1 MRYGLN
7 EETISL
13 INSVFAAHPSIK
25 EVKIYGS
32 RAKGNYRNG
41 SDIDLCIFADTL
53 SNDELS
59 RIKNELDDLPT
70 LYSIDLCCYGT
81 IENAELKEHIN
92 RVGKIFMPKVLQDK
106 TPDAPTHF

>member
-1 MRYGLN
+1 MKYGLG

-41 SDIDLCIFADTL
+41 SDIDFCIFANNL
-53 SNDELS
+53 PSDELT

-70 LYSIDLCCYGT
+70 LYSIDLCEYSA
-81 IENAELKEHIN
+81 IENAELKEHID
-92 RVGKIFMPKVLQDK
+92 RVGKCFYENVDN
-106 TPDAPTHF
+106 

>member
-1 MRYGLN
+1 MRYGLG

-13 INSVFAAHPSIK
+13 INSVFATHPSIK

-32 RAKGNYRNG
+32 RAKGNYRIG

-70 LYSIDLCCYGT
+70 LYGIDLCDYDKV
-81 IENAELKEHIN
+81 ENAELKEHID
-92 RVGKIFMPKVLQDK
+92 RVGKCFYAKATVIKDMQID
-106 TPDAPTHF
+106 